1 MDIIA
6 LSVSD
11 IDAMWAINE
20 QGLPGTGKVS
30 KKEIV
35 QLLEFSSLSVGAY
48 DQGELVGFVVCL
60 PPKTAYGSLNYA
72 WFNEHYESFVYVD
85 RIAVLEENRNK
96 GVGSALYD
104 YVVLYSKQHGVPVA
118 AEVNREPPNPGS
130 MRFHH
135 RFGFEEVGV
144 LHHAEK
150 SVTMFLKQ
158 A

>member
-48 DQGELVGFVVCL
+48 DQGELVGFVICL

-85 RIAVLEENRNK
+85 RIAVSEENRNK

-104 YVVLYSKQHGVPVA
+104 HVVSYSKQHGAPVA

-130 MRFHH
+130 MRFHN

>member
-48 DQGELVGFVVCL
+48 NQGELVGFVVCL

-85 RIAVLEENRNK
+85 RIAVSEENRNK

-104 YVVLYSKQHGVPVA
+104 HVVSYSKQHGAPVA

-130 MRFHH
+130 MRFHN

>member
-85 RIAVLEENRNK
+85 RIAVSEENRNK

-104 YVVLYSKQHGVPVA
+104 HVVSYSKQHGAPVA

-130 MRFHH
+130 MRFHN

>member
-6 LSVSD
+6 LSTSD
-11 IDAMWAINE
+11 IEAIWDINE

-30 KKEIV
+30 KAEIAK
-35 QLLEFSSLSVGAY
+35 LLEFSSLSVGAY
-48 DQGELVGFVVCL
+48 DAGELLGFVICL
-60 PPKTAYGSLNYA
+60 PPKTEYGSLNYA
-72 WFNEHYESFVYVD
+72 WFNEHYDSFVYVD
-85 RIAVLEENRNK
+85 RIAVSEEHRNK
-96 GVGSALYD
+96 GVGSALYNH
-104 YVVLYSKQHGVPVA
+104 VVTYSKRHGVPVA

>member
-1 MDIIA
+1 MDVSA
-6 LSVSD
+6 LSASD
-11 IDAMWAINE
+11 IGAMWTINE

-30 KKEIV
+30 KEEIGK
-35 QLLEFSSLSVGAY
+35 LLEFSSLSVGAY
-48 DQGELVGFVVCL
+48 DQGELLGFVICL

-72 WFNEHYESFVYVD
+72 WFNEHYTSFVYVD
-85 RIAVLEENRNK
+85 RIAVLEEQRNK
-96 GVGSALYD
+96 GVGTILYNH
-104 YVVLYSKQHGVPVA
+104 VVSYSEQHGVPVA

-144 LHHAEK
+144 LHHSKK
-150 SVTMFLKQ
+150 SVTMFLRQ

>member
-60 PPKTAYGSLNYA
+60 PPKKAYGSLNYA

-85 RIAVLEENRNK
+85 RIAVSEENRNK
-96 GVGSALYD
+96 GVGSALYNH
-104 YVVLYSKQHGVPVA
+104 VVSYSKQHGVPVA

>member
-60 PPKTAYGSLNYA
+60 PPK
-72 WFNEHYESFVYVD
+72 
-85 RIAVLEENRNK
+85 
-96 GVGSALYD
+96 
-104 YVVLYSKQHGVPVA
+104 
-118 AEVNREPPNPGS
+118 
-130 MRFHH
+130 
-135 RFGFEEVGV
+135 
-144 LHHAEK
+144 
-150 SVTMFLKQ
+150 
-158 A
+158 

>member
-1 MDIIA
+1 MDIVA
-6 LSVSD
+6 LSTSD

-48 DQGELVGFVVCL
+48 DQGELVGFVICL

-85 RIAVLEENRNK
+85 RIAVSEENRNK

-104 YVVLYSKQHGVPVA
+104 HVVSYSKQHGAPVA

-130 MRFHH
+130 MRFHN

>member
-6 LSVSD
+6 LSASD

-30 KKEIV
+30 KEEIG
-35 QLLEFSSLSVGAY
+35 QLLEFSSLSLGAY
-48 DQGELVGFVVCL
+48 DHGKLLGFVICL
-60 PPKTAYGSLNYA
+60 PPNTAYRSLNYA
-72 WFNEHYESFVYVD
+72 WFNEHFASFVYVD
-85 RIAVLEENRNK
+85 RIAVSEENRNK
-96 GVGSALYD
+96 GVGSTLYD
-104 YVVLYSKQHGVPVA
+104 HVVSYSKQHAVPVA
-118 AEVNREPPNPGS
+118 AEVNQEPPNPGS

-150 SVTMFLKQ
+150 SVTMFLRQ